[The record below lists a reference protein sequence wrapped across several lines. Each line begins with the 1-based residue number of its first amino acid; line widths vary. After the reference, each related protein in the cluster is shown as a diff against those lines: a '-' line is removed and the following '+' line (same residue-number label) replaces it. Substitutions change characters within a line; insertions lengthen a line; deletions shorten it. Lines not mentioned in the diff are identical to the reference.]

1 MHLRRIRIRCVHD
14 VTKEC
19 REHLRDAITEAR
31 MIDPP
36 CYEKCADSAEA
47 ATEMR

>member
-1 MHLRRIRIRCVHD
+1 MCSSCYKGVQGPP
-14 VTKEC
+14 
-19 REHLRDAITEAR
+19 RDAITEAR

>member
-1 MHLRRIRIRCVHD
+1 MCSSCYTGVQ
-14 VTKEC
+14 EPA
-19 REHLRDAITEAR
+19 RDTITEAR

>member
-1 MHLRRIRIRCVHD
+1 MCPSCYTGVQ
-14 VTKEC
+14 EPA
-19 REHLRDAITEAR
+19 RDAITEAR

-36 CYEKCADSAEA
+36 CHEKCADSAED